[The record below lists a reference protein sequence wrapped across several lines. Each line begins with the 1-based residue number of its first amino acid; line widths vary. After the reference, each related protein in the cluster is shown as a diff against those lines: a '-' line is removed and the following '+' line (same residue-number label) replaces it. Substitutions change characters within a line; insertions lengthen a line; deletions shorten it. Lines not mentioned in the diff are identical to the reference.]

1 MRWVKAAARQARQ
14 IGAMLHAAP
23 LVLIVDD
30 DVAVRTSLAFSLELE
45 GFRVCTFGAAE
56 ALLIGDLPD
65 DNACLLLDERLPG
78 VSGLDAL
85 VQLRGRKVRLPALLM
100 TSNPSPALRA
110 AARSADVPIV
120 EKPLI
125 GEALSIAIRAALG
138 D

>member
-1 MRWVKAAARQARQ
+1 
-14 IGAMLHAAP
+14 MLHAAP

-30 DVAVRTSLAFSLELE
+30 DAAVRTSLAFSLELE
-45 GFRVCTFGAAE
+45 GFRVCTFGTAE
-56 ALLIGDLPD
+56 ALLIGVLPG

-85 VQLRGRKVRLPALLM
+85 GQLRGREVRLPALLM

-110 AARSADVPIV
+110 AARAAAVPII
-120 EKPLI
+120 EKPLL
-125 GEALSIAIRAALG
+125 GEALSLAIRAALG